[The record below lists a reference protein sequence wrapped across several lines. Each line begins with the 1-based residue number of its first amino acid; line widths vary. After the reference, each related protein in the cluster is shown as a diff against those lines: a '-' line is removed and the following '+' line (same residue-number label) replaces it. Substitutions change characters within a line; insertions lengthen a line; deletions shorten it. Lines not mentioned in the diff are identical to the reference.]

1 MIPMIDH
8 YMIDHFND
16 SFVPHTAQVLQER
29 FNQSCQS
36 AKGLAM
42 MLQQAQYI
50 EQQQIQRAEQQR
62 QQRLAMAQ
70 AAQTAQNEA
79 RGKRTREY
87 IRTNMPAL
95 YSSLQ

>member
-1 MIPMIDH
+1 MTPMIDH
-8 YMIDHFND
+8 YMVDHFND
-16 SFVPHTAQVLQER
+16 SFVPRTAQDLQER
-29 FNQSCQS
+29 FNQRCQS
-36 AKGLAM
+36 AKGLAI

-79 RGKRTREY
+79 RGKRAREF
-87 IRTNMPAL
+87 IKINMPAL
-95 YSSLQ
+95 YSFL